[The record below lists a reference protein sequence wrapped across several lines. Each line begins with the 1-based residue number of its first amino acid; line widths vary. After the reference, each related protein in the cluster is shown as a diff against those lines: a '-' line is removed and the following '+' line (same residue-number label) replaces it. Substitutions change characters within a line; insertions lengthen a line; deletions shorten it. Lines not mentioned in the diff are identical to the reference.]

1 MLLNLGRLLMLC
13 VWGFLLANLVHPYPK
28 PLTYFINVALI
39 FMILMHGLQLVLL
52 RTTQT
57 KDAPPIDRVTQA
69 SVSVRGVRTGRLAEE
84 KLPTQEIIPGG
95 RDARRLLPGCEAD
108 KARALHLQLASGAL
122 VQLMIFRLFKLH
134 FDVAGTVKRVKQ
146 HLVAHLFPGDH
157 FPLP

>member
-28 PLTYFINVALI
+28 PLTYFITVALI

-69 SVSVRGVRTGRLAEE
+69 KVFLFGVFE
-84 KLPTQEIIPGG
+84 
-95 RDARRLLPGCEAD
+95 
-108 KARALHLQLASGAL
+108 
-122 VQLMIFRLFKLH
+122 
-134 FDVAGTVKRVKQ
+134 
-146 HLVAHLFPGDH
+146 LVAWQKKNFPRKK
-157 FPLP
+157 